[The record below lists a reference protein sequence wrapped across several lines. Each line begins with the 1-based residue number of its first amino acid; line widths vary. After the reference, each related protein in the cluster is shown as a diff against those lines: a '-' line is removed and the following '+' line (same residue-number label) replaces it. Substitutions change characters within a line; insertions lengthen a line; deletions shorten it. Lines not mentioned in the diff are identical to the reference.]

1 MTQLTGYMHGINL
14 GGWLSQCNYEKSHCD
29 TFITENDIKT
39 IKSWGMD
46 HVRLPVDYNIFQ
58 DKDGKFIDYGFAY
71 VDNCIKWCKENQ
83 LNMILDLHK
92 TVGYSFDAGEKET
105 GLFDADSPYQAQFLA
120 LWEEFTKRYAKY
132 EDMLSFE
139 LLNEVTDQSYCK
151 AWNALAKQ
159 CIQLIR
165 KSAPTIKI
173 LVGSYWNNSV
183 TSVKDLDD
191 PYDDNIIYNFHCY
204 DPLIFTHQG
213 APWVGPQM
221 NHDFR
226 MAYDSVF
233 ADYQKFSNEK
243 LSQMSPSFAGF
254 QQDKAPDTSYFETLF
269 AETLKVAEE
278 RKVRLYCGEYGVI
291 DRVAPEEMLKWYK
304 DISAVFNKYGIG
316 RAAWSYK
323 KMDFGISDARLDGVR
338 SELLKL
344 L

>member
-1 MTQLTGYMHGINL
+1 MTQLTGYMHGVNL
-14 GGWLSQCNYEKSHCD
+14 GGWLSQCNYEKTHCD
-29 TFITENDIKT
+29 TFITEDDIKV

-46 HVRLPVDYNIFQ
+46 HVRVPVDYNMFQ

-71 VDNCIKWCKENQ
+71 VDNCIQWCKNSQ

-105 GLFDADSPYQAQFLA
+105 GLFDDNSPYQAQFLA
-120 LWEEFTKRYAKY
+120 LWEEFTKRYAKF

-139 LLNEVTDQSYCK
+139 LLNEVTDKSYSK
-151 AWNALAKQ
+151 AWNALAKKCVQ
-159 CIQLIR
+159 MIR

-173 LVGSYWNNSV
+173 LIGSYWNNSV
-183 TSVKDLDD
+183 TSVKDLDA
-191 PYDDNIIYNFHCY
+191 PYDENIIYNFHCY

-221 NHDFR
+221 NLDFR
-226 MAYDSVF
+226 MPYDAKFS
-233 ADYQKFSNEK
+233 DYQKYSDTK
-243 LSQMSPSFAGF
+243 LAQMSPSFAGF
-254 QQDKAPDTSYFETLF
+254 PQDKCPDVSYFETLF

-291 DRVAPEEMLKWYK
+291 DRVAPEETLKWYK
-304 DISAVFNKYGIG
+304 DISATFNKYGIG

-323 KMDFGISDARLDGVR
+323 KMDFGISDTRLDGVR
-338 SELLKL
+338 PELLKL